1 MNIHDGGRLR
11 LQATLKRWAINAPF
25 HITGYTFTAFDALIV
40 ELTDERGLVGR
51 GEAQGVYY
59 HQDTPATMLA
69 QIEALRA
76 QVEAGI
82 TREALQRLLPAGG
95 ARNVLDCALWDLEAK
110 RAGKPVW
117 QLAGLA
123 APRPL
128 LTTYTLGA
136 DDPHAMAEGA
146 IAYEEARAIKLKL
159 TDDIRNAERVLAVRK
174 ARPDVWLM
182 VDANQGFTRESFA
195 RLLPTLVEAR
205 VDVVEQPFPVG
216 DESWLDGL
224 ERPIRI
230 AADESVQDRSD
241 LAKMVGRVDVI
252 NIKLDKCGGLTEALA
267 IADEARRLGFGLMV
281 GNMGGSSLAMA
292 PSFVVG
298 QLCDVVDL
306 DGPLSLVADYTPS
319 VVYENGTIWCPDTL
333 WGSPLNACDRRGV
346 PST

>member
-11 LQATLKRWAINAPF
+11 LQATLKSWAINAPF

-40 ELTDERGLVGR
+40 ELTDERGLTGR

-59 HQDTPATMLA
+59 HKDTPVTMLA
-69 QIEALRA
+69 QIESLRA
-76 QVEAGI
+76 QLEAGVS
-82 TREALQRLLPAGG
+82 REALQQLLPAGG

-110 RAGKPVW
+110 RTGQSVW
-117 QLAGLA
+117 RLAGQA
-123 APRPL
+123 APKPL
-128 LTTYTLGA
+128 LTTYTVGA
-136 DDPHAMAEGA
+136 DDPGVMAERAGA
-146 IAYEEARAIKLKL
+146 YAQARAIKLKL
-159 TDDIRNAERVLAVRK
+159 TDDDRNAERVLAVRK

-195 RLLPTLVEAR
+195 QLLPTLVTAR

-216 DESWLDGL
+216 SEAWLDGL
-224 ERPIRI
+224 QRPIRI
-230 AADESVQDRSD
+230 AADESVQDRGD
-241 LAKMVGRVDVI
+241 LARMVGRVDVI

-267 IADEARRLGFGLMV
+267 IAVEARKLGFELMV

-306 DGPLSLVADYTPS
+306 DGPLSLIEDFAPS
-319 VVYENGTIWCPDTL
+319 VVYDNGAVWCPDAL
-333 WGSPLNACDRRGV
+333 WGGASSAAA
-346 PST
+346 

>member
-11 LQATLKRWAINAPF
+11 LQATPTRWAINAPF

-40 ELTDERGLVGR
+40 ELTDAQGLTGR

-59 HQDTPATMLA
+59 HHDTPATMLA
-69 QIEALRA
+69 QVEALRA
-76 QVEAGI
+76 RIEAGI
-82 TREALQRLLPAGG
+82 SRAELQQLLPAGG
-95 ARNVLDCALWDLEAK
+95 ARNALDCALWDLAAK

-117 QLAGLA
+117 QMAGQA
-123 APRPL
+123 APKPL
-128 LTTYTLGA
+128 LTTYTVGA
-136 DDPHAMAEGA
+136 DEPAEMADRA
-146 IAYEEARAIKLKL
+146 LAYTCARAIKLKL
-159 TDDIRNAERVLAVRK
+159 TDDDRNAERVLAVRK

-195 RLLPTLVEAR
+195 RLLPTLVQAR

-216 DESWLDGL
+216 NEAWLDGL

-230 AADESVQDRSD
+230 AADESVQDRGD
-241 LAKMVGRVDVI
+241 LARMVGRVDVI

-267 IADEARRLGFGLMV
+267 IAEEARTLGFGLMV

-306 DGPLSLVADYTPS
+306 DGPLSLIEDYTPS
-319 VVYENGTIWCPDTL
+319 VVYEDGSIWCPEAL
-333 WGSPLNACDRRGV
+333 WGSPLAV
-346 PST
+346 AA

>member
-11 LQATLKRWAINAPF
+11 LQATLKSWAINEPF

-40 ELTDERGLVGR
+40 ELTDDQGLTGR

-59 HQDTPATMLA
+59 LKDTPVTMLA
-69 QIEALRA
+69 QIEALRG
-76 QVEAGI
+76 QIEAGI
-82 TREALQRLLPAGG
+82 TREQLQMLLPAGG
-95 ARNVLDCALWDLEAK
+95 ARNVLDCALWDLEA
-110 RAGKPVW
+110 RQTNQPVW
-117 QLAGLA
+117 QLAGLK
-123 APRPL
+123 PPKPL

-136 DDPHAMAEGA
+136 DDPELMARRAGA
-146 IAYEEARAIKLKL
+146 YAVARAIKLKL
-159 TDDIRNAERVLAVRK
+159 TDDDLSARRVLAVRE

-195 RLLPTLVEAR
+195 RLLPTLVDAR

-216 DESWLDGL
+216 EEAWLDGL

-241 LAKMVGRVDVI
+241 LANVEGRVDVI

-267 IADEARRLGFGLMV
+267 IATEARKLGFELMV

-292 PSFVVG
+292 PGFVVG

-306 DGPLSLVADYTPS
+306 DGPLSLIADYTPS
-319 VVYENGTIWCPDTL
+319 VEYQDGTIWCPDTL
-333 WGSPLNACDRRGV
+333 WGGPLAV
-346 PST
+346 PA

>member
-1 MNIHDGGRLR
+1 MNSQGYGRLQ
-11 LQATLKRWAINAPF
+11 LQASLKSWPIKAPF

-40 ELTDERGLVGR
+40 ELTDEHGFVGR

-59 HQDTPATMLA
+59 HQDTPVTMQA
-69 QIEALRA
+69 QVEALRA
-76 QVEAGI
+76 RIEAGI
-82 TREALQRLLPAGG
+82 SREELQQMLPAGG
-95 ARNVLDCALWDLEAK
+95 ARNVLDCALWDLEAR

-117 QLAGLA
+117 QLAGLN
-123 APRPL
+123 APKPL
-128 LTTYTLGA
+128 LTVYTVSA
-136 DDPHAMAEGA
+136 ENPDVMATRA
-146 IAYEEARAIKLKL
+146 SAYATARAIKLKL
-159 TDDIRNAERVLAVRK
+159 TDDDSNAERVLAVRK

-216 DESWLDGL
+216 NEAWLDGL

-252 NIKLDKCGGLTEALA
+252 NIKLDKCGGLTEGLA
-267 IADEARRLGFGLMV
+267 IADAARKLGFELMV

-306 DGPLSLVADYTPS
+306 DGPISLLADCSPP
-319 VVYENGTIWCPDTL
+319 VVYEDGTVWCPPAL
-333 WGSPLNACDRRGV
+333 WGSPTSAT
-346 PST
+346 S

>member
-1 MNIHDGGRLR
+1 MNTHGNGRLR
-11 LQATLKRWAINAPF
+11 LQATLKSWPITTPF

-40 ELTDERGLVGR
+40 GLTDEDGRIGR

-59 HQDTPATMLA
+59 HKDTPVTMLA
-69 QIEALRA
+69 QLEALRA
-76 QVEAGI
+76 RIEAGI
-82 TREALQRLLPAGG
+82 TREELQQLLPAGG

-110 RAGKPVW
+110 RTGKPVW
-117 QLAGLA
+117 QLAGVN
-123 APRPL
+123 APKPL
-128 LTTYTLGA
+128 LTTYTVGA
-136 DDPHAMAEGA
+136 DGPDVMASRASGYA
-146 IAYEEARAIKLKL
+146 TARAIKLKL
-159 TDDIRNAERVLAVRK
+159 TDDELNAERVLAVRK

-205 VDVVEQPFPVG
+205 VDVIEQPFPVG
-216 DESWLDGL
+216 NEAWLDGL
-224 ERPIRI
+224 ERPIRL

-241 LAKMVGRVDVI
+241 LHKMVGRVDVI

-267 IADEARRLGFGLMV
+267 IADEARQLGFKLMV

-306 DGPLSLVADYTPS
+306 DGPISLLEDYAPP
-319 VVYENGTIWCPDTL
+319 VVYEDGKIWCPENL
-333 WGSPLNACDRRGV
+333 WGG
-346 PST
+346 PSSRASE

>member
-1 MNIHDGGRLR
+1 MNIHVDGRLR
-11 LQATLKRWAINAPF
+11 LHATRKSWAIHTPF

-40 ELTDERGLVGR
+40 ELTDAQGLTGR

-59 HQDTPATMLA
+59 HQDTPESMLA

-76 QVEAGI
+76 HIEAGI
-82 TREALQRLLPAGG
+82 TREALQQLLPAGG

-117 QLAGLA
+117 ELAGLS
-123 APRPL
+123 APKPL
-128 LTTYTLGA
+128 LTTYTVGA
-136 DDPHAMAEGA
+136 DEPEVMAGKA
-146 IAYEEARAIKLKL
+146 AGYALARAIKLKL
-159 TDDIRNAERVLAVRK
+159 TDDGRNAERVLAVRQ

-182 VDANQGFTRESFA
+182 VDANQGFTQESFA
-195 RLLPTLVEAR
+195 QLLPTLVEAR

-216 DESWLDGL
+216 SEAWLDGL
-224 ERPIRI
+224 QRPIRI

-267 IADEARRLGFGLMV
+267 IADEARKLGFGLMV

-306 DGPLSLVADYTPS
+306 DGPISLVADYQPS
-319 VVYENGTIWCPDTL
+319 VIYQDGTIWCPDTL
-333 WGSPLNACDRRGV
+333 WGGPASAA
-346 PST
+346 SK